1 MRTDCIAARRKSY
14 FEYIKSYFEYI
25 TACVGALRNQGLV
38 KRSSNRLRSKAI
50 GGSLFFSFYVVEE
63 WWWMEKSYFEYIK
76 SYFEYIKI
84 FGEFGG

>member
-1 MRTDCIAARRKSY
+1 
-14 FEYIKSYFEYI
+14 
-25 TACVGALRNQGLV
+25 
-38 KRSSNRLRSKAI
+38 
-50 GGSLFFSFYVVEE
+50 VVEE